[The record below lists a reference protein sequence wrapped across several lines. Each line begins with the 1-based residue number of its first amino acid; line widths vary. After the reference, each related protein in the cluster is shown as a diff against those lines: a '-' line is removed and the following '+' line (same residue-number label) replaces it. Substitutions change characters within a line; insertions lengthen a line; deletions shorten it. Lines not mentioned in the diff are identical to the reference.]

1 MAAIHKIGED
11 FFEDSFSLIA
21 LHTSLE
27 DYALGYALNKSLKV
41 NFRRTRKDFEIKPSV
56 SFHIFEWR
64 DEVNDSHWSLIAN
77 NSVKLVYTSGRDLF
91 GDEPTFAKNYLLPE
105 YKEVD
110 FFIKIEQDYLDGTH
124 LIVKQLLGMPEI
136 LTAYRI
142 DVENLK
148 SKNNLIF

>member
-1 MAAIHKIGED
+1 MAAIHKINED

-21 LHTSLE
+21 LHSSME
-27 DYALGYALNKSLKV
+27 DYALGYAINKNLKT
-41 NFRRTRKDFEIKPSV
+41 NFRRTKTDLEIKQSV
-56 SFHIFEWR
+56 SFSIFEWR
-64 DEVNDSHWSLIAN
+64 DEVNDSHWALIAN
-77 NSVKLVYTSGRDLF
+77 NSIKEVYTAGRDLF
-91 GDEPTFAKNYLLPE
+91 VDEPSFAKHNLLPE

-124 LIVKQLLGMPEI
+124 LIVKQLLAMPEI
-136 LTAYRI
+136 LTAYKI